1 MKNLKISLTMILTA
15 IVLTI
20 STGVYAYTGSVD
32 TTYEITMP
40 TSLTNGEGTVK
51 TLLAGE
57 MKYQFVEISQE
68 KYATIKKYGAQVE
81 LIQTYQKG
89 EFANWESSQANED
102 YKAIVSKY
110 ESTYNEKVSDLYQKY
125 ESFNSNGL
133 SDARS
138 LWIHELPSPTD
149 NWQTATDKKISI
161 DLTTFTGTKY
171 YVGWFKVG
179 DVLDAEA
186 YIATG
191 TKKQDD
197 PKQDEPKQDEP
208 KQDEPKKDEPKQ
220 DEPKKEEPKN
230 NVKGNTTV
238 SNKQDT
244 TASTQG
250 KTLPKTGVSSMTLG
264 LIAIAGASAGISYRK
279 YRKIK

>member
-1 MKNLKISLTMILTA
+1 MKNLKISLTVILTA
-15 IVLTI
+15 IVLAI

-40 TSLTNGEGTVK
+40 NSLTNGEGTVK
-51 TLLAGE
+51 TLLSGE

-68 KYATIKKYGAQVE
+68 KYATIKKYGDQVE
-81 LIQTYQKG
+81 LIQAYQKG
-89 EFANWESSQANED
+89 EFANWESSQANEE
-102 YKAIVSKY
+102 YKAMVNKY
-110 ESTYNEKVSDLYQKY
+110 ESTYNEKVSDVYQKY

-138 LWIHELPSPTD
+138 LWIHELPDPTD
-149 NWQTATDKKISI
+149 NWQAATDKKISI

-171 YVGWFKVG
+171 YVGWLKVG

-191 TKKQDD
+191 TKKNED
-197 PKQDEPKQDEP
+197 PKQEDPKNEDPKQEDP
-208 KQDEPKKDEPKQ
+208 KNNNTVVNNTIN
-220 DEPKKEEPKN
+220 N
-230 NVKGNTTV
+230 NVKGNGTV

-244 TASTQG
+244 TASTEG
-250 KTLPKTGVSSMTLG
+250 KILPKTGVSSIALG
-264 LIAIAGASAGISYRK
+264 LIAIAGTSAGISYRK